1 MRILI
6 VGCGYVGLQAAREW
20 VRAGAVVSALT
31 RSPERAREL
40 AALGIAPVVGDVL
53 SSESLQ
59 QLPPADLCLW
69 AVGYDRRSAA
79 GQRSVYVDGLEN
91 VLRALSAE
99 VRHLIY
105 VSSTSVYGQNQGEWV
120 NEESPTVPQSPGG
133 VICLAAEQVIPR
145 VFLNP
150 TSRRQATILRLAGI
164 YGPGRL
170 IGRLEQLSAGVPQSG
185 NPEAWLNLIHVS
197 DIVQG
202 LQRLAERARDNP
214 IPAPKELETFV
225 FSDGTP
231 LTRRDFYSTLAAQ
244 AGCPA
249 PVFPPP
255 ETTDQN
261 KRIDSRRI
269 RETLGLQLRYPDARE
284 ALTELLQARRN

>member
-1 MRILI
+1 
-6 VGCGYVGLQAAREW
+6 VA
-20 VRAGAVVSALT
+20 VSALT
-31 RSPERAREL
+31 RSPERAGEL

-53 SSESLQ
+53 APDTLQ
-59 QLPPADLCLW
+59 QLPEADLCLW
-69 AVGYDRRSAA
+69 AVGSDRRSGAD
-79 GQRSVYVDGLEN
+79 QRSVYVDGLEN
-91 VLRALSAE
+91 VLRALPAE

-145 VFLNP
+145 VFLN
-150 TSRRQATILRLAGI
+150 SSSSRQATIVRLAGI

-202 LQRLAERARDNP
+202 LQHLAERTQNGPLSARE
-214 IPAPKELETFV
+214 ALETFV

-231 LTRRDFYSTLAAQ
+231 LTRRDFYSALAAQ

-249 PVFPPP
+249 PVFSNP
-255 ETTDQN
+255 ETPDRN

-269 RETLGLQLRYPDARE
+269 RETLGLQPGYPDARA
-284 ALTELLQARRN
+284 ALAELL